1 LAKGPRKLFMDEAP
15 DGSAL
20 VYRNLIRPQHRG
32 AVAAR
37 ERCEEMW
44 AAFHPLADRNFLERL
59 PFEFHQR
66 WFEMYLGA
74 SLVSAG
80 IDVRAPKPG
89 PDFEISAG
97 GQRTFIE
104 AVAPTPGDPEHA
116 DAVSE
121 PVYSDAEGRAIAV
134 EVPHDRITLRI
145 ASAVRAKLDVF
156 DRYRSRGLVAAD
168 DACIAAVNLRDIPQA
183 WADSKE
189 FFFRAVYG
197 MGNRVLVIDPDA
209 RQIVAAGRDHRMIL
223 ARASGAAEAVAPM
236 LDPAHADMCAILGSA
251 ADVGNVPD
259 LLGDDFVI
267 MPHAGAQVPFRRG
280 FIGRGVEISLR
291 PGDESGS
298 WTLEEIDYGAP
309 EPRGPEAFT
318 VEHEGTAFEGEW
330 QIAGRELHVRL
341 ARCGSAVPF
350 RKGGD
355 PAAAAREIAIE
366 MLRVYGTARCS
377 RVFHPPGGRQA

>member
-1 LAKGPRKLFMDEAP
+1 MDEAP
-15 DGSAL
+15 DGCAL

-37 ERCEEMW
+37 QRCEEMW
-44 AAFHPLADRNFLERL
+44 AAFQPLADSNFLERL

-80 IDVRAPKPG
+80 IEIRAPKPG
-89 PDFEISAG
+89 PDFEIRAAG
-97 GQRTFIE
+97 KRIFIE
-104 AVAPTPGDPEHA
+104 AVAPTPGNPEHA

-121 PVYSDAEGRAIAV
+121 PVYSEAQGRPIAV

-156 DRYRSRGLVAAD
+156 DRYRSKGLVSAE
-168 DACIAAVNLRDIPQA
+168 DACIVAVNLRDIPQA

-197 MGNRVLVIDPDA
+197 MGNRVLVIDTDR

-236 LDPAHADMCAILGSA
+236 LDPGHADMCAILGSA
-251 ADVGNVPD
+251 ADVGNVPN

-267 MPHAGAQVPFRRG
+267 MPHANAQVPFPRG
-280 FIGRGVEISLR
+280 LIGRGVEISLR

-298 WTLEEIDYGAP
+298 WALEETDHGAP
-309 EPRGPEAFT
+309 EPRGPETFT
-318 VEHEGTAFEGEW
+318 VEHEGTVYEGEW
-330 QIAGRELHVRL
+330 QIAGRELHIRL
-341 ARCGSAVPF
+341 ARYSSAVPF
-350 RKGGD
+350 RNGGD
-355 PAAAAREIAIE
+355 PAVAAREIAIE
-366 MLRVYGTARCS
+366 MLRVYRKPRRS
-377 RVFHPPGGRQA
+377 RQ

>member
-1 LAKGPRKLFMDEAP
+1 VDEAP
-15 DGSAL
+15 DGCAP

-32 AVAAR
+32 AIAAR
-37 ERCEEMW
+37 QRCEEMW
-44 AAFHPLADRNFLERL
+44 AAFHPLADGNFLDRL

-80 IDVRAPKPG
+80 LDVRAPKSG
-89 PDFEISAG
+89 PDFEVSAG
-97 GQRTFIE
+97 SQRIFIE
-104 AVAPTPGDPEHA
+104 AVAPTPGNPEHA
-116 DAVSE
+116 DFVSE
-121 PVYSDAEGRAIAV
+121 PVYRDAEGRAIAV
-134 EVPHDRITLRI
+134 DVPHDRITLRI

-156 DRYRSRGLVAAD
+156 DRYRSRGLVSAD
-168 DACIAAVNLRDIPQA
+168 DACIVAVNLRDIPQA

-189 FFFRAVYG
+189 FFFRGVYG

-209 RQIVAAGRDHRMIL
+209 RQIVAAGREHRMIL
-223 ARASGAAEAVAPM
+223 ARASGATEAVAPM
-236 LDPAHADMCAILGSA
+236 LDPAHADVCAILGSA

-267 MPHAGAQVPFRRG
+267 MPHAGARVPFHRG

-291 PGDESGS
+291 PGNESGS
-298 WTLEEIDYGAP
+298 WTVEETDYGAP
-309 EPRGPEAFT
+309 EPRSPETFT

-341 ARCGSAVPF
+341 SRCGSAVPF
-350 RKGGD
+350 RKGSD

-366 MLRVYGTARCS
+366 MLRVYGEARRPRVS
-377 RVFHPPGGRQA
+377 RPEGDPKA

>member
-1 LAKGPRKLFMDEAP
+1 MSRRTRELFPAEAP
-15 DGSAL
+15 DGCAL
-20 VYRNLIRPQHRG
+20 AYRNLIRPQHRG

-37 ERCEEMW
+37 RRCEEMW
-44 AAFHPLADRNFLERL
+44 RTFEPLADPNFRELL
-59 PFEFHQR
+59 PFKFHQR

-89 PDFEISAG
+89 PDFEIRAG
-97 GQRTFIE
+97 SQRIFIE
-104 AVAPTPGDPEHA
+104 AVAPTPGNPEHA
-116 DAVSE
+116 DAVPE

-134 EVPHDRITLRI
+134 GVPHDRITLRI

-156 DRYRSRGLVAAD
+156 DRYRSRGLVSAD
-168 DACIAAVNLRDIPQA
+168 DACIVAVNLRDIPQA

-197 MGNRVLVIDPDA
+197 MGNRVLVIDPAA
-209 RQIVAAGRDHRMIL
+209 RQIVAAGREHRMIL
-223 ARASGAAEAVAPM
+223 PRASGAAEAVAPM
-236 LDPAHADMCAILGSA
+236 LDPAHADVCAILGSA
-251 ADVGNVPD
+251 ADVGNVPE

-267 MPHAGAQVPFRRG
+267 MPHAIAQVPFPRG
-280 FIGRGVEISLR
+280 FIGRGVEINLR

-298 WTLEEIDYGAP
+298 WTVEQTDYGAP
-309 EPRGPEAFT
+309 EPRGPETFT
-318 VEHEGTAFEGEW
+318 VEHESTAFDGEW

-341 ARCGSAVPF
+341 ARYGSAVPF

-355 PAAAAREIAIE
+355 PAVAAREIAIE
-366 MLRVYGTARCS
+366 MLRVYGEARRPKVS
-377 RVFHPPGGRQA
+377 RSE